1 MKTKHLN
8 YSDDKCFC
16 VVTVG
21 SELTTYSYCDTR
33 QEAEILME
41 SGQAMLSML
50 GIKTTAHLFERE
62 QERKIEGFYKHELN

>member
-1 MKTKHLN
+1 MKTKHLH

-21 SELTTYSYCDTR
+21 ADLTTYTYCDTR
-33 QEAEILME
+33 EEAEWIMH
-41 SGQAMLSML
+41 SGQAMLDML
-50 GIKTTAHLFERE
+50 GIKTTSHLFERE

>member
-1 MKTKHLN
+1 MRTKHLN

-21 SELTTYSYCDTR
+21 EELTTYSYCDTR
-33 QEAEILME
+33 EEAEVLME